1 MCICVGN
8 ARAGRAKFS
17 GRSAVVV
24 VRGNSSGSSR
34 GCDVVRAESANGCGE
49 AGVDQVSVTV
59 VGLLMIILELTPFTD
74 SRGTYAVGVGPGVRQ
89 PHNGSQE
96 DKTLHVD

>member
-1 MCICVGN
+1 VCICVGN
-8 ARAGRAKFS
+8 ARAGRAEFS

-49 AGVDQVSVTV
+49 AGIDQVSVAV
-59 VGLLMIILELTPFTD
+59 VGLLHDHIRVDSIHRFERNIR
-74 SRGTYAVGVGPGVRQ
+74 SRGKSRRSPAQQRLPRG
-89 PHNGSQE
+89 
-96 DKTLHVD
+96 